1 MAVGSVNATAASLLG
16 FLHWTSMS
24 GWDVVRVAEQ
34 TIGDFWSLTP
44 SQVYREL
51 SALAD
56 AGLVTAGERGSRD
69 RRTFTITEAGRT
81 AFEKWV
87 SREPAAE
94 TIRFPLLLTLLFGAR
109 VPGARRAE
117 FVAAHRA
124 RHAATLARY
133 REQLAAAQAA
143 LNGGDPG
150 DAFAMAT
157 LDFGLRYE
165 TAVLEWF
172 DALTP
177 EVRGEVAP
185 G

>member
-1 MAVGSVNATAASLLG
+1 MTARGVNPTAASLLG
-16 FLHWTSMS
+16 FLHWGPMS

-51 SALAD
+51 SSLAD

-69 RRTFTITEAGRT
+69 RRLFTISGAGRT
-81 AFEKWV
+81 AFDAWV
-87 SREPAAE
+87 GQEPAAE

-109 VPGARRAE
+109 VPQARRAVFLE
-117 FVAAHRA
+117 SHRA

-133 REQLAAAQAA
+133 REQRSAAQAA
-143 LNGGDPG
+143 LDAGQAG

-157 LDFGLRYE
+157 LDFGMRYE

-172 DALTP
+172 DALPP
-177 EVRGEVAP
+177 EVRGA
-185 G
+185 GG